1 MTVEEVSNAIKHFLE
16 TLEEEKIYKF
26 NAELWNEKKD
36 EIENT
41 AKRLRAFVQSFK
53 KIADSGLDNIDI
65 SDEGKIIF
73 LIQNRVWIIASFL
86 EMVKNFLILFIDTER
101 CDKFDSETVM
111 YGRLIKIL
119 CKAIGYNKKL
129 RDITFDI
136 FLVDFR
142 NAIFHNKYEFNN
154 DGMTYENYDKKN
166 IFLSFEQ
173 IAEKNNEAKAIFDT
187 ITSFT
192 NDKTDEIESKL
203 KKL

>member
-1 MTVEEVSNAIKHFLE
+1 MTVEGVSNAIKHFLE
-16 TLEEEKIYKF
+16 KLEEEKIYKF

-41 AKRLRAFVQSFK
+41 AKRLRTFVQSFK

-129 RDITFDI
+129 RDITLDI

-173 IAEKNNEAKAIFDT
+173 IAEKNNEAKAIFDS

-203 KKL
+203 KKP